1 MKPDLH
7 LEFIPMPEP
16 ETEQLHAELLDLLA
30 DGLAQHLLNEARAE
44 AEAALGRPLRSAAAL
59 ADEGVLSPLVERPRS
74 RRAAR
79 GA

>member
-7 LEFIPMPEP
+7 LEFIPTPDPEA
-16 ETEQLHAELLDLLA
+16 EQRHAELVDLLA
-30 DGLAQHLLNEARAE
+30 DGLARHLLNEARAE

-59 ADEGVLSPLVERPRS
+59 ADEGVLSSLSQRPPA

>member
-7 LEFIPMPEP
+7 LEFIPTPEP
-16 ETEQLHAELLDLLA
+16 ETVQLHAELLDLLA
-30 DGLAQHLLNEARAE
+30 DGLARHLLNEAREE

-59 ADEGVLSPLVERPRS
+59 ADEGVLSPLVERPRA